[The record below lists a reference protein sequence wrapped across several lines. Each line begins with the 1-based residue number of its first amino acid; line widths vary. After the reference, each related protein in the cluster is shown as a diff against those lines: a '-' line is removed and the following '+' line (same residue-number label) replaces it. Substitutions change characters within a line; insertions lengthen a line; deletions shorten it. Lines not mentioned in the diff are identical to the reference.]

1 MSSSYTKVEHIE
13 TSCEYRAP
21 VEDEVDYEEVGML
34 LVRPPAPMQDYQ
46 LVYEPEL
53 EPEPEPEQARQSASN
68 HVHYGRLLPSKLAEP
83 VVANQGLVNQAN
95 LSMGAGNR
103 GMRPARGLP
112 QRGNFLPGPRP
123 HSLSSPESAYSTGYS
138 TDGTSPCAVVAASN
152 PPQAAAP
159 EYYINMRSGTHY
171 FPSRSVNSLAIEA
184 QRYKFGLNR
193 IEEMSPMDPLPK
205 SNFGH
210 TLEPSPSPL
219 AMQRS
224 VSGAAKLF
232 ECKSK
237 STTNVLHSA
246 NPLPLP
252 FSSLATSALTHTHKS
267 LVQHSLARQPHGA
280 GCHQHHLDYILGH

>member
-1 MSSSYTKVEHIE
+1 
-13 TSCEYRAP
+13 
-21 VEDEVDYEEVGML
+21 ML
-34 LVRPPAPMQDYQ
+34 LVRPPAPLQDYQ
-46 LVYEPEL
+46 LVYEPEP

-68 HVHYGRLLPSKLAEP
+68 HVHYGRLLPSKLAPEP
-83 VVANQGLVNQAN
+83 VVVNQGN
-95 LSMGAGNR
+95 LGMGGGGGNR
-103 GMRPARGLP
+103 GMGRPGRGLP

-138 TDGTSPCAVVAASN
+138 TDGTSPCAVVASSSN

-232 ECKSK
+232 ECKWE
-237 STTNVLHSA
+237 STADALQPA
-246 NPLPLP
+246 NP
-252 FSSLATSALTHTHKS
+252 SSLS
-267 LVQHSLARQPHGA
+267 LSPP
-280 GCHQHHLDYILGH
+280 

>member
-1 MSSSYTKVEHIE
+1 MLSCSTDKSPLRVNCSSSSISSLSWSTGSKEPSSAAKVSSYKVQEHFE

-34 LVRPPAPMQDYQ
+34 LLRPPAPLQDYP
-46 LVYEPEL
+46 LVYEPEP
-53 EPEPEPEQARQSASN
+53 EPEPEPEQARQNASN

-83 VVANQGLVNQAN
+83 VLASSSSGSLANPL
-95 LSMGAGNR
+95 GNR
-103 GMRPARGLP
+103 MRPGRALP
-112 QRGNFLPGPRP
+112 RGNFLPGPRP

-138 TDGTSPCAVVAASN
+138 TDGTSPCAVASN
-152 PPQAAAP
+152 PPAAMATAAAP

-210 TLEPSPSPL
+210 TLEPGPSPL
-219 AMQRS
+219 AMQRAS
-224 VSGAAKLF
+224 TGSAKLF
-232 ECKSK
+232 ECE
-237 STTNVLHSA
+237 
-246 NPLPLP
+246 
-252 FSSLATSALTHTHKS
+252 
-267 LVQHSLARQPHGA
+267 
-280 GCHQHHLDYILGH
+280 

>member
-1 MSSSYTKVEHIE
+1 
-13 TSCEYRAP
+13 
-21 VEDEVDYEEVGML
+21 ML
-34 LVRPPAPMQDYQ
+34 LVRPPAPLQDYQ
-46 LVYEPEL
+46 MVYEPEP

-83 VVANQGLVNQAN
+83 VVANQGLGNQGN
-95 LSMGAGNR
+95 LGIGAGNR
-103 GMRPARGLP
+103 GIRPARGLP

-138 TDGTSPCAVVAASN
+138 TDGTSPCAVVASSN

-193 IEEMSPMDPLPK
+193 IEEMSPMDPQPK

-232 ECKSK
+232 ECKWESIDDA
-237 STTNVLHSA
+237 LHPA
-246 NPLPLP
+246 NPLSLSPLSQLP
-252 FSSLATSALTHTHKS
+252 RHVSAHAYAQIPGTAHSCQAAAWSWMPPAPLRPHPQGLSRATSWRCMVACPPL
-267 LVQHSLARQPHGA
+267 
-280 GCHQHHLDYILGH
+280 

>member
-1 MSSSYTKVEHIE
+1 
-13 TSCEYRAP
+13 
-21 VEDEVDYEEVGML
+21 ML
-34 LVRPPAPMQDYQ
+34 LLRPPPPPAALQDYSCS
-46 LVYEPEL
+46 LVYQAEAEL
-53 EPEPEPEQARQSASN
+53 EPQLEPEREPESESQARHNANN

-83 VVANQGLVNQAN
+83 VLANPL
-95 LSMGAGNR
+95 GNPR
-103 GMRPARGLP
+103 MRPGRALP
-112 QRGNFLPGPRP
+112 RGNFLPGPRP

-138 TDGTSPCAVVAASN
+138 TDGTSPCAVVAN
-152 PPQAAAP
+152 PPAAAAAASTAAAAP

-224 VSGAAKLF
+224 STGSAKLF
-232 ECKSK
+232 ECE
-237 STTNVLHSA
+237 
-246 NPLPLP
+246 
-252 FSSLATSALTHTHKS
+252 
-267 LVQHSLARQPHGA
+267 
-280 GCHQHHLDYILGH
+280 